1 MCGLVKVTLNWKIW
15 YVSYTLCLDF
25 YSPLC
30 VQDVG
35 EDELKKIWKGLFYCL
50 WHSDKAHVQGDLIN
64 KLAGIMESLDAET
77 SLAFFE
83 VFLTT
88 MRREWNGIDR
98 LRLDKFYRL
107 LRQFL
112 VRVFTLLQKSKWD
125 EETIGKYMGAL
136 VEKSLLAKDQHPALG
151 VNLHF
156 AEIFLE
162 ELRKF
167 QPLSAGTLRLML
179 QPCYA
184 TLASASDKTLLK
196 RVKENV
202 FMPLLEEA
210 RTFVNNMQAG
220 TEVDE
225 NSFGPHV
232 VSLPLGARI
241 FELASLEATPQANR
255 KVLYEIHAEYT
266 KLDKLVAA
274 AGIDL
279 STIKIGGGS
288 NNDIEMA
295 EVRANGPTRQSARQ
309 ARKRATMDAV
319 DVVEAGNSVPK
330 KKKMKQILDVPTPN
344 DNSMDSPILNV
355 VESSVSDKTKKS
367 SKNKAAKQVKLKKH
381 ELLPACDIEKTR
393 EETGA
398 EKVDRE
404 KNGEQTEKVVTEK
417 RKKGKKKALTETA
430 QVPAAMSKS
439 KSKKKGSKGVGEGKD
454 SSVPAGTHRSQ
465 A

>member
-1 MCGLVKVTLNWKIW
+1 M
-15 YVSYTLCLDF
+15 
-25 YSPLC
+25 
-30 VQDVG
+30 
-35 EDELKKIWKGLFYCL
+35 
-50 WHSDKAHVQGDLIN
+50 QGDLIN
-64 KLAGIMESLDAET
+64 KLAGILESLDADT

-88 MRREWNGIDR
+88 MRREWGGIDR

-112 VRVFTLLQKSKWD
+112 VRVFSLLQKSKWD
-125 EETIGKYMGAL
+125 EEMIGKYMDAL
-136 VEKSLLAKDQHPALG
+136 VERSLLAKDQYPALG
-151 VNLHF
+151 VSLHF
-156 AEIFLE
+156 VDIFLG

-184 TLASASDKTLLK
+184 TLASAPDKSLLK
-196 RVKENV
+196 RLKETV

-210 RTFVNNMQAG
+210 RTFVINMQAG
-220 TEVDE
+220 REVDE

-232 VSLPLGARI
+232 ISLPLGARL

-255 KVLYEIHAEYT
+255 KVLYEIHAEYA

-279 STIKIGGGS
+279 SSIKIGGGCNS
-288 NNDIEMA
+288 DTEMA

-319 DVVEAGNSVPK
+319 DVVEAENSVPK
-330 KKKMKQILDVPTPN
+330 KKKTKKILDVPTPN
-344 DNSMDSPILNV
+344 DNPTVSPKLNV
-355 VESSVSDKTKKS
+355 AESAVSDTLSVETKKGT
-367 SKNKAAKQVKLKKH
+367 KIMAAKQGKSKKH
-381 ELLPACDIEKTR
+381 ELLPASDVDEKR
-393 EETGA
+393 KGIGA
-398 EKVDRE
+398 EKVVS
-404 KNGEQTEKVVTEK
+404 EQSGDQIEKVVSEK
-417 RKKGKKKALTETA
+417 RKKGQKKALTETA
-430 QVPAAMSKS
+430 QVPASS
-439 KSKKKGSKGVGEGKD
+439 KSKKKGSKGVGEGKG